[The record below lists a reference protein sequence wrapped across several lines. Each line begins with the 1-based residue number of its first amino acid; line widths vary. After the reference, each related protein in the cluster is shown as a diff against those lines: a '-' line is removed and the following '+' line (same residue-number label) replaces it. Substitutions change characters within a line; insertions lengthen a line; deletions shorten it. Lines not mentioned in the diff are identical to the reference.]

1 MVRAPRPITN
11 IGGWTLPERV
21 SCRWLETVRYF
32 IVAARDGEEALDFLF
47 VARIPADWL
56 VINQPRVVEAI
67 QHSAGPAYD

>member
-1 MVRAPRPITN
+1 
-11 IGGWTLPERV
+11 
-21 SCRWLETVRYF
+21 VRYF